1 MRPSIRFGKIFGIEV
16 GANWS
21 VLVIASLLS
30 FELTRGSGGGAAVW
44 FVVIPMVTVFL
55 VSLLAHELAHSVI
68 AQRNGMEVRG
78 ITLWLLGGVAQLGGA
93 MPSAG
98 AQFRIAAAGPAMSYA
113 LAGMFAGVSVAASS
127 LGVGSLVVSAIQWL
141 ALVNLVLGTFNLIP
155 AAPLDGGRILAS
167 AVWAVTH
174 DRTRADIVATRVG
187 QGFGALAIGA
197 GLVGPMIGIPFVS
210 FWTTLMGFFVFRTA
224 TAELQ
229 NARLSAAVGDHRVG
243 QVMVPNPETVRGW
256 NTIAALGDEFAS
268 TPPRHHVLPVM
279 GWDGAVVGVVTLEM
293 LGRTDPTRRQSL
305 RVQDIAVPM
314 AAVGVASP
322 GESALDVAYRMG
334 TGPVPV
340 VLVFDAG
347 ALVGMVTPA
356 ELRSRGRS
364 NDLGAEA
371 SGSSAPGSTGGS
383 VPATA

>member
-21 VLVIASLLS
+21 VLVIASLLA

-44 FVVIPMVTVFL
+44 FVVIPMVAVFL
-55 VSLLAHELAHSVI
+55 GSLLAHELAHSVI
-68 AQRNGMEVRG
+68 AQRNGMQVRG

-113 LAGMFAGVSVAASS
+113 LAGIFAGLSVAAGS

-141 ALVNLVLGTFNLIP
+141 AFVNVVLGTFNLIP

-167 AVWAVTH
+167 AVWAATH
-174 DRTRADIVATRVG
+174 DRSRADIVATRVG

-197 GLVGPMIGIPFVS
+197 GILGPSIGIPFVS
-210 FWTTLMGFFVFRTA
+210 LWTALMGFFVFRTA
-224 TAELQ
+224 TAEQ
-229 NARLSAAVGDHRVG
+229 QSARLSAAVGNRCIG
-243 QVMVPNPETVRGW
+243 NVMTPNPETVRGW

-268 TPPRHHVLPVM
+268 SPPPHHILPVM
-279 GWDGAVVGVVTLEM
+279 GWDGAIAGVVTLEM
-293 LGRTDPTRRQSL
+293 LSRTDPAMRQSL

-314 AAVGVASP
+314 TAVGVASP
-322 GESALDVAYRMG
+322 GDAALDVAYRMG

-340 VLVFDAG
+340 ILVFDAG
-347 ALVGMVTPA
+347 VLVGMVTPA
-356 ELRSRGRS
+356 ELRGQGRS
-364 NDLGAEA
+364 SEA
-371 SGSSAPGSTGGS
+371 GVTGSSAPGPAGGS
-383 VPATA
+383 VAATA

>member
-1 MRPSIRFGKIFGIEV
+1 MRPSIRFGKILGIEV

-21 VLVIASLLS
+21 VLVIASLLA

-44 FVVIPMVTVFL
+44 FVVIPMVAVFL
-55 VSLLAHELAHSVI
+55 GSLLAHELAHSVI
-68 AQRNGMEVRG
+68 AQRNGMQVRG

-113 LAGMFAGVSVAASS
+113 LAGMFAGLSVVAGS

-141 ALVNLVLGTFNLIP
+141 AFVNVVLGTFNLIP

-167 AVWAVTH
+167 AVWAATH
-174 DRTRADIVATRVG
+174 DRSRADIVATRVG
-187 QGFGALAIGA
+187 QGFGVLAIGA
-197 GLVGPMIGIPFVS
+197 GIVGPSIGIPFVS
-210 FWTTLMGFFVFRTA
+210 FWTALMGFFVFRTA
-224 TAELQ
+224 TAELKS
-229 NARLSAAVGDHRVG
+229 ARLVAAVGDHG
-243 QVMVPNPETVRGW
+243 IGDLMMAHPETVRGW

-268 TPPRHHVLPVM
+268 IPPHHHILPVL
-279 GWDGAVVGVVTLEM
+279 GWDGAIAGVVTLEM
-293 LGRTDPTRRQSL
+293 LGRTDPAMRQSL

-314 AAVGVASP
+314 TAVGVASP
-322 GESALDVAYRMG
+322 SDAALEVAYRMG

-340 VLVFDAG
+340 ILVFDAG

-356 ELRSRGRS
+356 ELRGNGR
-364 NDLGAEA
+364 AHEA
-371 SGSSAPGSTGGS
+371 DAAGSPTNGPAGGS

>member
-21 VLVIASLLS
+21 VLVIASLLA

-44 FVVIPMVTVFL
+44 FVVIPMVAVFL
-55 VSLLAHELAHSVI
+55 ASLLAHELAHSVI
-68 AQRNGMEVRG
+68 AQRNGMQVRG

-98 AQFRIAAAGPAMSYA
+98 AQFRIAAAGPAMSYV
-113 LAGMFAGVSVAASS
+113 LAGMFAGLSVVAGS
-127 LGVGSLVVSAIQWL
+127 LGVGSLVVSAIEWL
-141 ALVNLVLGTFNLIP
+141 AFVNVVLGTFNLIP

-167 AVWAVTH
+167 AVWAATH
-174 DRTRADIVATRVG
+174 DRSRADIVATRVG

-197 GLVGPMIGIPFVS
+197 GILGPSIGIPFVS
-210 FWTTLMGFFVFRTA
+210 LWTALMGFFVYRTA

-229 NARLSAAVGDHRVG
+229 SARLSAVVGDDLIG
-243 QVMVPNPETVRGW
+243 DLMIPNPETVRGW

-268 TPPRHHVLPVM
+268 TPPRHHILPVL
-279 GWDGAVVGVVTLEM
+279 GWDGAIAGVVTLEM
-293 LGRTDPTRRQSL
+293 LGRTDPAMRQSL

-314 AAVGVASP
+314 TAVGVAS
-322 GESALDVAYRMG
+322 SSDAALEVAYRMG
-334 TGPVPV
+334 TGPLPV
-340 VLVFDAG
+340 ILVFDAG
-347 ALVGMVTPA
+347 TLVGMVTPA
-356 ELRSRGRS
+356 ELRGRGRAPEADS
-364 NDLGAEA
+364 TGSPA
-371 SGSSAPGSTGGS
+371 SGPAGGS

>member
-21 VLVIASLLS
+21 VLVIASLLA

-44 FVVIPMVTVFL
+44 FVVIPMVAVFL
-55 VSLLAHELAHSVI
+55 GSLLAHELAHSVI
-68 AQRNGMEVRG
+68 AQRNGMQVRG

-113 LAGMFAGVSVAASS
+113 LAGMFAGLSVGAAG

-141 ALVNLVLGTFNLIP
+141 AFVNVVLGTFNLIP
-155 AAPLDGGRILAS
+155 AAPLDGGRILSS
-167 AVWAVTH
+167 AVWAVTR

-197 GLVGPMIGIPFVS
+197 GILGPSIGIPFVS
-210 FWTTLMGFFVFRTA
+210 FWTALMGFFIFRTA

-229 NARLSAAVGDHRVG
+229 NARLSAAVGSRSVSD
-243 QVMVPNPETVRGW
+243 VMTPNPETVRGW
-256 NTIAALGDEFAS
+256 NTIAALGDEFAT
-268 TPPRHHVLPVM
+268 TPPRHHILPVL
-279 GWDGAVVGVVTLEM
+279 GWDGAIAGVVTLEM
-293 LGRTDPTRRQSL
+293 LGRTDPATRQSL

-314 AAVGVASP
+314 GAVGAASP
-322 GESALDVAYRMG
+322 GDAALDVAYRMG

-340 VLVFDAG
+340 ILVFDAG

-356 ELRSRGRS
+356 ELRGHVRASET
-364 NDLGAEA
+364 GAT
-371 SGSSAPGSTGGS
+371 GSSAPGPAGGS
-383 VPATA
+383 VAATA

>member
-30 FELTRGSGGGAAVW
+30 FELTRGSGGGAGVW
-44 FVVIPMVTVFL
+44 FVVIPMVAVFL

-68 AQRNGMEVRG
+68 AQRNGMQVRG

-113 LAGMFAGVSVAASS
+113 LAGMFAGLSVVAGS
-127 LGVGSLVVSAIQWL
+127 LGVGALVVSAIQWL
-141 ALVNLVLGTFNLIP
+141 AFVNVVLGTFNLIP

-167 AVWAVTH
+167 AVWAVTN
-174 DRTRADIVATRVG
+174 DRSRADIVATRVG

-197 GLVGPMIGIPFVS
+197 GILGPIIGIPFVS
-210 FWTTLMGFFVFRTA
+210 FWTALMGFFVFRTA
-224 TAELQ
+224 TAELE
-229 NARLSAAVGDHRVG
+229 NARLSAAVGNRRVG
-243 QVMVPNPETVRGW
+243 DVMTPNPETVRGW
-256 NTIAALGDEFAS
+256 NTIAALGDEFAG

-279 GWDGAVVGVVTLEM
+279 GWDGAIAGVVTLEM
-293 LGRTDPTRRQSL
+293 LGRTDPEMRQSL

-314 AAVGVASP
+314 VAVGVASP
-322 GESALDVAYRMG
+322 GDAALDVAYRMG

-340 VLVFDAG
+340 ILVFDAG
-347 ALVGMVTPA
+347 VLVGMVTPA
-356 ELRSRGRS
+356 ELRGQGRPS
-364 NDLGAEA
+364 EA
-371 SGSSAPGSTGGS
+371 DVNGSSAPGSAGGS
-383 VPATA
+383 VAATA